1 MSIDFTYRSYEAL
14 LRFIREELG
23 RPIVPLRDE
32 PTDAAFVILR
42 HDIDYSIVKA
52 RRLAEIEHT
61 VGARATV
68 FVLLTSEYYNLLM
81 TENLAALRDIAAMGH
96 EIGLHYDT
104 GALDGHSPE
113 MQAAEVARLAR
124 LLEEI
129 AGVPVT
135 SVAQHNPSLTPVRL
149 TIAGY
154 RDAYDRRFCK
164 DIAYLSDS
172 RRLFGAPDV
181 RRFFR
186 DHPRSQLLVHPL
198 WYHDRELTR
207 RESFDAIRTAND
219 RLVSGRLDAMN
230 ASMEEDERRFR
241 ARDAAAGN

>member
-1 MSIDFTYRSYEAL
+1 MSIDFTYRGYEGL

-32 PTDAAFVILR
+32 PTDPAYVILR
-42 HDIDYSIVKA
+42 HDIDYSILKA
-52 RRLAEIEHT
+52 RRLAEIEHAL
-61 VGARATV
+61 GARATV

-81 TENLAALRDIAAMGH
+81 PENLAALRDVAAMGH
-96 EIGLHYDT
+96 EIGLHYDAA
-104 GALDGHSPE
+104 ALDGDSPE
-113 MQAAEVARLAR
+113 RQASDVARLAR

-129 AGVPVT
+129 AGVPIT
-135 SVAQHNPSLTPVRL
+135 SIAQHNPSLTPVRL
-149 TIAGY
+149 TVAGY

-172 RRLFGAPDV
+172 RRLFGASDV
-181 RRFFR
+181 HRFFR
-186 DHPRSQLLVHPL
+186 DHRRSQLLVHPL

-219 RLVSGRLDAMN
+219 RLVSERLEAMN
-230 ASMEEDERRFR
+230 ASMEEDERRLR
-241 ARDAAAGN
+241 ARDAASGR

>member
-1 MSIDFTYRSYEAL
+1 VSVDFTYHRYEAL

-32 PTDAAFVILR
+32 PADPAFVILR

-61 VGARATV
+61 QGARATV

-81 TENLAALRDIAAMGH
+81 PENLGAVRDIAAMGH

-104 GALDGHSPE
+104 TALHGHPPGR
-113 MQAAEVARLAR
+113 QAGEVARLAR
-124 LLEEI
+124 LLEEA

-149 TIAGY
+149 TMAGY

-181 RRFFR
+181 HRFFR
-186 DHPRSQLLVHPL
+186 EHPRSQFLVHPL

-219 RLVSGRLDAMN
+219 RLVSERIDAMN
-230 ASMEEDERRFR
+230 ALMEEDERRLR
-241 ARDAAAGN
+241 ARESAAGN